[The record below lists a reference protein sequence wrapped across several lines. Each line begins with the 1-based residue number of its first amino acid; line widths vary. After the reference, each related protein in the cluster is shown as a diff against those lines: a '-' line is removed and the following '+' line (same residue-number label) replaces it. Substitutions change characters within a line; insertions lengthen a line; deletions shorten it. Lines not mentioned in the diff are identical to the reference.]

1 MKEQFSHNFHQQIVG
16 WEVCDGHLILMAL
29 QLLLLMLAL
38 IISNEILYN
47 LKWKE
52 LSRQKVDIA
61 NYFFFQEHWAKN

>member
-29 QLLLLMLAL
+29 QILLLMLAL

-47 LKWKE
+47 LKWKQ
-52 LSRQKVDIA
+52 L
-61 NYFFFQEHWAKN
+61 